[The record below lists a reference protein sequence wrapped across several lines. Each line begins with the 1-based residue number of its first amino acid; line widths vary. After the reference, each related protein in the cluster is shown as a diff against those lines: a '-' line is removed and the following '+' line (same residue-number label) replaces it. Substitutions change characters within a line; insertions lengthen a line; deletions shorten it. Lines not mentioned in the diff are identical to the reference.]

1 MTTTEVC
8 NTIMAHLQYE
18 SLRYVLSDQA
28 IVALV
33 DRAPMTTTEVC
44 NTINQA
50 DPNVDLSF
58 HSLLPSP
65 SAVVCCH
72 LDKIGNFNDIFPMII
87 HKKKKEICVN
97 NCF

>member
-1 MTTTEVC
+1 
-8 NTIMAHLQYE
+8 MARLQYE

-28 IVALV
+28 FVALA
-33 DRAPMTTTEVC
+33 DRARMTTTEVC

-50 DPNVDLSF
+50 DLNVDLSF
-58 HSLLPSP
+58 HSFLPSSSP
-65 SAVVCCH
+65 VVCNH

-87 HKKKKEICVN
+87 QNKNKEICVN

>member
-1 MTTTEVC
+1 
-8 NTIMAHLQYE
+8 MAHLQYE

-33 DRAPMTTTEVC
+33 DTASMTTTEVC

-58 HSLLPSP
+58 HSFLPSP
-65 SAVVCCH
+65 SPVVCCH
-72 LDKIGNFNDIFPMII
+72 LDKIGNFNDIFPMI
-87 HKKKKEICVN
+87 HKKEEGNLC
-97 NCF
+97 